1 VAGKPTVIQG
11 YIKQQIINSA
21 GATDPRAS
29 SGRQTSVG
37 GGKGGGGGWGSISCQ
52 ISYHKSKQRIVDH
65 KRWTGLLL
73 TINKDRGTHVLIDII
88 ILIVKQNSGTS
99 NRTVYNRD
107 VRRDVSRDV
116 RRDVRREVRRDVRR
130 EKRKGKKK
138 RENNKTITGT
148 IIV

>member
-1 VAGKPTVIQG
+1 M
-11 YIKQQIINSA
+11 
-21 GATDPRAS
+21 
-29 SGRQTSVG
+29 
-37 GGKGGGGGWGSISCQ
+37 GGGWGSISCQ

-107 VRRDVSRDV
+107 VRRDV
-116 RRDVRREVRRDVRR
+116 RREVRRDVRR